1 MKAIDKY
8 QLWLDASE
16 TDVELRSSL
25 LAIKDDQ
32 EAINEL
38 FENDLKFGTGGLRAK
53 MGIGSNRLNTYT
65 VRRATQGVANYI
77 IKNEMKKSCAIA
89 YDTRNKSPEFAEQV
103 ARVMLGNGFDVFLFD
118 SFTPTP
124 ELSFAVRELKCSV
137 GIVITASHNPPVYNG
152 YKVYG
157 PDGCQI
163 TLNQAN
169 SIIKEIDNV
178 HIFRD
183 IRYYNELLNE
193 SEKFNQL
200 SKAMDGTYLESVL
213 SLIKGNKLEANLKV
227 VYSSLHGTGIKLI
240 PDVLEHLNAGNISI
254 VAAQAVPDGN
264 FSTVKSPNPEE
275 HEALELGIQQAKFV
289 EADLVLATDPDC
301 DRLGVAVCDSNANYI
316 LLNGNQLGALLL
328 DYLVVD
334 SKNSSLRNA
343 VVKTIVTS
351 EFGALIAEANGCDVF
366 NTLTGFKFIG
376 EKIAEFEQ
384 TQSHHF
390 LFGYEE
396 SYGYLSGDF
405 VRDKDAVIASTL
417 LVALTS
423 RLKSQGLSLLDRL
436 DQLQRRF
443 GFFSDKLISIE
454 LSKELKVEDMLR
466 IIGKFSD
473 IAFLN
478 QHFSNVAAIEDYDRQ
493 TRFDLINDTNSNID
507 LPRENVLKVH
517 FQDKSWFAIRP
528 SGTEPKLKIYFS
540 SVDAQQSVSEAK
552 LETLVKNVQD
562 TIQAQMDKKDA

>member
-16 TDVELRSSL
+16 SDVELKDSL
-25 LAIKDDQ
+25 NAIKDDL
-32 EAINEL
+32 ETIDEL
-38 FENDLKFGTGGLRAK
+38 FSTDLKFGTGGLRAK

-77 IKNEMKKSCAIA
+77 INNEMKRSCAIA
-89 YDTRNKSPEFAEQV
+89 YDTRNNSFEFAEEV
-103 ARVMLGNGFDVFLFD
+103 ARVMLGNDFDVYLFD
-118 SFTPTP
+118 TITPTP

-137 GIVITASHNPPVYNG
+137 GIVITASHNPPIYNG

-157 PDGCQI
+157 SDGCQI

-169 SIIKEIDNV
+169 SIIKEIDLV
-178 HIFRD
+178 HIFND
-183 IRYYNELLNE
+183 ILNYTDDLDR
-193 SEKFNQL
+193 SERFHKL
-200 SKAMDGTYLESVL
+200 GKVMDEAYLVSVL
-213 SLIKGNKLEANLKV
+213 SLVRGEKLESNLKV
-227 VYSSLHGTGIKLI
+227 VYSSLHGTGIKLV
-240 PDVLEHLNAGNISI
+240 PNVLKKLEAGYIHI
-254 VAAQAVPDGN
+254 VEAQAIPDGN

-275 HEALELGIQQAKFV
+275 HEALEMGIQQAVCEK
-289 EADLVLATDPDC
+289 ADLVLATDPDC
-301 DRLGVAVCDSNANYI
+301 DRLGVAVRDSNEDFV
-316 LLNGNQLGALLL
+316 LLSGNQLGALLL
-328 DYLVVD
+328 DYLVTD
-334 SKNSSLRNA
+334 SKHPTKRNA

-351 EFGALIAEANGCDVF
+351 EFGALIAEANDCDVF

-376 EKIAEFEQ
+376 EKIGEFER

-417 LVALTS
+417 LVALAS
-423 RLKSQGLSLLDRL
+423 KLKSKGLSLLDHL
-436 DQLQRRF
+436 NQLHNQY
-443 GFFSDKLISIE
+443 GFFTDKLVSIE
-454 LSKELKVEDMLR
+454 LSKELKVEDMLH
-466 IIGKFSD
+466 IIKKFAD
-473 IAFLN
+473 VTFLN
-478 QHFSNVAAIEDYDRQ
+478 QHFSNVIVIEDYDRQ
-493 TRFDLINDTNSNID
+493 LRFDLLSNTESSIQ

-540 SVDAQQSVSEAK
+540 CVDSVQSVSEAK
-552 LETLVKNVQD
+552 LVDLVRIVQD
-562 TIQAQMDKKDA
+562 AIQKQMDKKDA